1 MSEAGRE
8 EEAKETSAE
17 VSKEASAVSKSPA
30 SPAAAPR
37 RRLLRRS
44 RRAQRWAF
52 AIVLLTLGAGAY
64 WCFQTYQRVIGYPA
78 RAGAGSSELVR
89 FEVPRG
95 ASFPEV
101 MRRLI
106 EAGVLPEDEALWFKV
121 FVLHKGA
128 AGKITAGEHHVRGDM
143 TPEELLGELIRR
155 QPSRE
160 VRVTIPEGRHT
171 LQVAGILAA
180 AGLGSEQAFAAA
192 MRDPKL
198 LESLGIDAPSLE
210 GYLFP
215 DTYKFK
221 LGTSPED
228 VLRRLVRHHKQ
239 VYADLKRRH
248 RGSAAGLDKEFGWG
262 DHEILTFASL
272 IEKETAAR
280 HERPRIAS
288 VFFNRLRFRS
298 FQPKRLE
305 TDPTIIYGCTVPP
318 EKSKACEQFEGR
330 IRRIHLRDPDNPYNT
345 YTHEGLPPGPITN
358 PGRAALE
365 AVLAPEKTRYLF
377 FVAKKDGTGMHK
389 FSKTRAEHEAAVDK
403 YIRGK

>member
-1 MSEAGRE
+1 
-8 EEAKETSAE
+8 KES
-17 VSKEASAVSKSPA
+17 SSSPA
-30 SPAAAPR
+30 GAPR
-37 RRLLRRS
+37 RRWLKRS
-44 RRAQRWAF
+44 RRAQRWALVVVV
-52 AIVLLTLGAGAY
+52 ATLAVGAY

-78 RAGAGSSELVR
+78 RAGVGGAEVVE

-95 ASFPEV
+95 ASLTEV

-106 EAGVLPEDEALWFKV
+106 AAGVLPEDEALWFKV
-121 FVLHKGA
+121 FVLHRGA

-143 TPEELLGELIRR
+143 TPEELLAELIRA

-171 LQVAGILAA
+171 LEVAQLLAD
-180 AGLGSEQAFAAA
+180 AGLGARDELVAA
-192 MRDPKL
+192 MRDPAL
-198 LESLGIDAPSLE
+198 LESLGVEASSAE

-221 LGTSPED
+221 LGTAPED
-228 VLRRLVRHHKQ
+228 VIRRLVRHHQQ
-239 VYADLKRRH
+239 VYADLRRRH
-248 RGSAAGLDKEFGWG
+248 RDAAAALEKEFGWG
-262 DHEILTFASL
+262 DHEIVTFASL

-288 VFFNRLRFRS
+288 VFYNRLRFRN

-305 TDPTIIYGCTVPP
+305 TDPTIIYGCTVPV
-318 EKSKACEQFEGR
+318 EKSAACQQFEGR

-365 AVLAPEKTRYLF
+365 AVLAPEKTRFLF
-377 FVAKKDGTGMHK
+377 FVAKNDGSGMHK
-389 FSKTRAEHEAAVDK
+389 FSKSRAEHEAAVDE